1 MFGTVMAALLV
12 GHYLGD
18 YFIQTDHQARHKGMT
33 GPRSAEGRANCAAHA
48 VTYTATLCGVLAAAL
63 HVEGVELTAAS
74 SLAVWSAL
82 ILNGVTH
89 YMIDRR
95 WALEWFA
102 RLIGK
107 SGWIDNDAEALPKLD
122 QAAHIVLLGAA
133 ALAIA
138 AEIG

>member
-18 YFIQTDHQARHKGMT
+18 YFIQTDHQARHKGLT
-33 GPRSAEGRANCAAHA
+33 GLRSAEGRANCAMHA
-48 VTYTATLCGVLAAAL
+48 YTYTVTLLIVLSGALWAESVTFSGYDALITLAVLAA
-63 HVEGVELTAAS
+63 
-74 SLAVWSAL
+74 
-82 ILNGVTH
+82 NGVTH

-95 WALEWFA
+95 WTLERFA

-133 ALAIA
+133 SLVIA
-138 AEIG
+138 AGIE